1 MNLCLLVCERTVK
14 WACSPACTEL
24 EAIVMD
30 WSAKLLGLKEP
41 FHNEGGLGGG
51 VIQVSPLI
59 YICRVQH
66 DT

>member
-1 MNLCLLVCERTVK
+1 
-14 WACSPACTEL
+14 
-24 EAIVMD
+24 MD